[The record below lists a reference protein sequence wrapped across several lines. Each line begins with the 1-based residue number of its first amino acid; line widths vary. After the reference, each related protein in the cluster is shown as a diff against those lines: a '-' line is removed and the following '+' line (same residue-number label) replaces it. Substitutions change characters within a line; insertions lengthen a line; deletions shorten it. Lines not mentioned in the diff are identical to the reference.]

1 MTEIHTTIQ
10 KGWQIAKVLNG
21 HIPDMKYM
29 KISPAQSTSRKANHW
44 IYKLH
49 LTSNMFDITANV
61 TACLQ
66 YNHQYNSAEN
76 RSNSLDNLSLVFV
89 IMRSGRTSL

>member
-1 MTEIHTTIQ
+1 
-10 KGWQIAKVLNG
+10 
-21 HIPDMKYM
+21 
-29 KISPAQSTSRKANHW
+29 
-44 IYKLH
+44 
-49 LTSNMFDITANV
+49 MFDITANV

-89 IMRSGRTSL
+89 IMKSGRTSL

>member
-1 MTEIHTTIQ
+1 
-10 KGWQIAKVLNG
+10 
-21 HIPDMKYM
+21 
-29 KISPAQSTSRKANHW
+29 
-44 IYKLH
+44 
-49 LTSNMFDITANV
+49 MFDITANV

-89 IMRSGRTSL
+89 IMRSGRTSLEDIDLESHNNDYI